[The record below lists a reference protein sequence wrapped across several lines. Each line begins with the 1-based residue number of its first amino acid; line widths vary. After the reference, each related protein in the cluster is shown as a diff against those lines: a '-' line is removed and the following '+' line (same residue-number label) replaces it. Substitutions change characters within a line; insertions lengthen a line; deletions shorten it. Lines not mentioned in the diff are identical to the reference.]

1 MSSKHSK
8 EDIKNNKSTISRLI
22 IYIVIIV
29 ALVEVI
35 YGVYMLYEKY
45 KRKFKNLEIEIGSV
59 EEVTMQDF
67 LKNEKYEVN
76 STLITNLDEIDYLK
90 VGEYSV
96 KLSHDGREEEVT
108 LKLVDTTAPEVTFQD
123 ITRYI
128 DYEINAEDFIIEKS
142 DLSDMTVEAIELPEI
157 NEFIDYDVKVVVK
170 DTYGNETSNICKLSI
185 RWIKDE
191 IAIERGQNL
200 TKKDLLYNVEED
212 GDLLDNS
219 RLKEISNSEI
229 GDYEIR
235 TEKDGKECL
244 TLIKVTDLTPPVLK
258 LRDVTI
264 YDDEKVDGKNSF
276 IVSATD
282 NSGEVTT
289 TLKTEINPSKL
300 GTQTI
305 VIEAVDK
312 YGNKTEKTAT
322 LTIRKDNVGPVF
334 SGLSNITIS
343 KGSTIDYRKRS

>member
-8 EDIKNNKSTISRLI
+8 ENNKSTISRLI

-29 ALVEVI
+29 ALIEVI
-35 YGVYMLYEKY
+35 YGVYMLYEKHR
-45 KRKFKNLEIEIGSV
+45 RKFKNLEIEIGSV

-67 LKNEKYEVN
+67 LKNKKYEPN
-76 STLITNLDEIDYLK
+76 SNLITNLDEIDYLK

-108 LKLVDTTAPEVTFQD
+108 LKLVDTTAPEVDFQD
-123 ITRYI
+123 ISRYI

-142 DLSDMTVEAIELPEI
+142 DLSEMTVEAIDLPEI
-157 NEFIDYDVKVVVK
+157 NKFIDYDVKVVVK

-212 GDLLDNS
+212 GDLLDSS

-229 GDYEIR
+229 GDYEIK
-235 TEKDGKECL
+235 TEKDGMECV
-244 TLIKVTDLTPPVLK
+244 TVIKVTDLTPPTLK

-264 YDDEKVDGKNSF
+264 YDDEKIDGKNSF
-276 IVSATD
+276 IVSAKD

-289 TLKTEINPSKL
+289 TLKTEINLSRL
-300 GTQTI
+300 GTQQI

-312 YGNKTEKTAT
+312 YGNKTEATAK

-334 SGLSNITIS
+334 SGLSTITIS